1 MLCVNC
7 KKNQATK
14 TYERIKK
21 GKPSVE
27 YYCMD
32 CYARA
37 FISDTADMTERDACP
52 YCGTKAE
59 EIKKRNIVGCAK
71 CYDSMAKVLYPIVTA
86 FQGAEAHKGKK
97 PLGGEA
103 ERIAR
108 RYYELSTI
116 EQKRLDE
123 KDYDGAKL
131 YKERMIALK
140 SGVEEDFVWRSQSL
154 SKQS

>member
-21 GKPSVE
+21 GKPTVE
-27 YYCMD
+27 YYCMA
-32 CYARA
+32 CYAEN
-37 FISDTADMTERDACP
+37 FLSGGSDGVERNACP
-52 YCGTKAE
+52 YCGTTAE
-59 EIKKRNIVGCAK
+59 EIKKRNLVGCAK
-71 CYDSMAKVLYPIVTA
+71 CYDTMETTLYPIVTA
-86 FQGAEAHKGKK
+86 FQGEEAHKGKK

-103 ERIAR
+103 ERVAR

-116 EQKRLDE
+116 YQKRIDE
-123 KDYDGAKL
+123 KDEEGANL
-131 YKERMIALK
+131 YKQRMSALK
-140 SGVEEDFVWRSQSL
+140 SGVEEDFVWCSTSL

>member
-1 MLCVNC
+1 MLCINC

-21 GKPSVE
+21 GKTTVE

-32 CYARA
+32 CYAQNFLSGATGGEVR
-37 FISDTADMTERDACP
+37 TACP
-52 YCGTKAE
+52 YCGTTAE
-59 EIKKRNIVGCAK
+59 EIKKRNLVGCAK
-71 CYDSMAKVLYPIVTA
+71 CYDTMEAVLYPIVTA
-86 FQGAEAHKGKK
+86 FQSKEAHKGKK

-116 EQKRLDE
+116 YQKLVDE
-123 KDYDGAKL
+123 KDEKGAKL
-131 YKERMIALK
+131 YKQRMVALK
-140 SGVEEDFVWRSQSL
+140 SGVEEDFVWCSTSL